1 MVVLLSAAC
10 GGGDKKA
17 MGCIPVKSGEKWG
30 YVDSEGKWL
39 INPQFESVD
48 AFHEGWAVVQREN
61 GEYGFTDTD
70 GKIMN
75 DAWYKGATRFSS
87 GKAWVVAENTAPVLI
102 DTKGNKL
109 SEVREALRVYS
120 YTEGLAMALVKDEKT
135 GRTLYGYLDGKGKWA
150 IKPQFESVGAFSEG
164 RAAVART
171 NEENTDTSTKA
182 VRW

>member
-1 MVVLLSAAC
+1 MVL
-10 GGGDKKA
+10 
-17 MGCIPVKSGEKWG
+17 
-30 YVDSEGKWL
+30 
-39 INPQFESVD
+39 
-48 AFHEGWAVVQREN
+48 R
-61 GEYGFTDTD
+61 DTD

-75 DAWYKGATRFSS
+75 DAWYKGATRFSG

-150 IKPQFESVGAFSEG
+150 IKPQFEECGRVLG
-164 RAAVART
+164 RAGRPWRGRT
-171 NEENTDTSTKA
+171 KRKIGWNTDTSTKA